1 MKKLMTFYKRLSF
14 AQGAAFAISL
24 TSVVGIAANNI
35 PGFFTFTSG
44 QVISSSQVNSNFD
57 KLAQLIE
64 DNQSQTFIGTWNAS
78 SNLPDID
85 VAPPT
90 SGGYYVV
97 TTAGTHNSIAYNLGD
112 WAIWNGTAWNK
123 IQNISGVS
131 SVFGRTGTIL
141 KAKGDYLLSDLGD
154 VDLTTAPNPGQVLQ
168 FNGTNWLPGTLPT
181 ITETDPTVMAFA
193 KTTLPACSGSQ
204 ALRTSGS
211 TFVCAPLFTGSVNAV
226 VSTNASG
233 ELTTSPVTTS
243 ELSYLAGVTSSIQ
256 TQLNTKINVGSLVDW
271 STPGVPTINPSRL
284 NLGMTNRV
292 VVTNI
297 SGGVESSAI
306 TTNELNFIAGLN
318 NNIQTLLNGKVNIV
332 VPSPTASS
340 DAANKMYVDTAL
352 QYVKAIST
360 TFTGIGYTSSSYA
373 SNTGT
378 ANSFIGTNAGN
389 SNSTGQANTFVG
401 FESGKMNTTGS
412 NNTGLGN
419 GTLSASGVKN
429 FNTAIG
435 SNSMMSATTGLNNT
449 ALGAASLGAL
459 TTGSNNTVI
468 GKNSG
473 VQVSTGSSNIM
484 IGYNVGQTMSSGE
497 ENIII
502 GNAAGPT
509 NGTSNIVIGNN
520 GATSLS
526 GSNNVIIG
534 GNLASLSSLTNTIV
548 LATAG
553 ATAIE
558 RMRIDT
564 NGNLGLGTTT
574 PADKLSIVGN
584 VTATGTISA
593 TSFPVTSDRRLKKN
607 IVQVQNALEKV
618 LKLRGVEFDWI
629 KTGVHEIGVIAQ
641 EVEKIVPDLVMT
653 NSKGFKSVKYANM
666 VSLLIES
673 TKETDEKITALESEN
688 KMLKGYLCAKDPTA
702 PFCHN

>member
-1 MKKLMTFYKRLSF
+1 MKKLMKFYKRLSF
-14 AQGAAFAISL
+14 AQGAAFAVSL

-35 PGFFTFTSG
+35 PGFFTFTTG

-85 VAPPT
+85 VAPPM

-97 TTAGTHNSIAYNLGD
+97 TTAGTHNSIAYSIGD
-112 WAIWNGTAWNK
+112 WAIWNGTAWSR

-141 KAKGDYLLSDLGD
+141 KAKGDYVLTDLGD
-154 VDLTTAPNPGQVLQ
+154 VDLLTTPPNAGQVLQ
-168 FNGTNWLPGTLPT
+168 FNGSNWLPGTLPV

-193 KTTLPACSGSQ
+193 KTALPTCSGSQ

-211 TFVCAPLFTGSVNAV
+211 TFVCAPIFSGSANTV
-226 VSTNASG
+226 VVTNGTG
-233 ELTTSPVTTS
+233 ELLTSPVTAS
-243 ELSYLAGVTSSIQ
+243 ELNYLSGVTSGIQ
-256 TQLNTKINVGSLVDW
+256 AQLNTKINSGSLVDW
-271 STPGVPTINPSRL
+271 STPGVPTIDPSRL

-297 SGGVESSAI
+297 SGAIEPSSI

-318 NNIQTLLNGKVNIV
+318 TNLQTQLNGKVNIN
-332 VPSPTASS
+332 VPSPTVSS
-340 DAANKMYVDTAL
+340 DAVNKMYVDTAL
-352 QYVKAIST
+352 QYVKATNS
-360 TFTGIGYTSSSYA
+360 TFTGIGFTSSSYA
-373 SNTGT
+373 ANVGT

-389 SNSTGQANTFVG
+389 SNSTGQSNTFVG
-401 FESGKMNTTGS
+401 FESGRMSTTGS

-419 GTLSASGVKN
+419 GTLTASGVKS

-435 SNSMMSATTGLNNT
+435 SNSMMSATTGQSNT
-449 ALGAASLGAL
+449 AIGAASLGAL
-459 TTGSNNTVI
+459 TTGSNNTII
-468 GKNSG
+468 GKNAG

-484 IGYNVGQTMSSGE
+484 IGYSVGQTMSSGE

-502 GNAAGPT
+502 GNSAGPT
-509 NGTSNIVIGNN
+509 TGTSNIVIGNS
-520 GATSLS
+520 GAISLA
-526 GSNNVIIG
+526 GNNNVIIG
-534 GNLASLSSLTNTIV
+534 GNLASLNSLTNTIV

-564 NGNLGLGTTT
+564 NGNMGLGTTA

-607 IVQVQNALEKV
+607 IVTVQNALEKV

-688 KMLKGYLCAKDPTA
+688 KMLKGYLCAKDPAA
-702 PFCHN
+702 PFCH